1 MHLLLINGPNLNL
14 LGKREPMLYGNTTFA
29 EYLEGL
35 QADFVE
41 DVIEAVQYN
50 EETAIVD
57 ALHRA
62 ISDGLDGVV
71 INPAAFS
78 HTSIAIADAVAA
90 VRAVGISVVEVHI
103 SNTFAR
109 EAFRQKSYVSKFA
122 SGVIT
127 GLGLD
132 GYRLAIL
139 HLLQK
144 R

>member
-14 LGKREPMLYGNTTFA
+14 LGKREPLLYGNTTFS

-35 QADFVE
+35 QAEFAE
-41 DVIEAVQYN
+41 VILEAVQYN
-50 EETAIVD
+50 DERAMID

-62 ISDGLDGVV
+62 ITEEVRGVV
-71 INPAAFS
+71 VNPAAFS

-90 VRAVGISVVEVHI
+90 VRAVGIPVVEVHI
-103 SNTFAR
+103 SNTHAR
-109 EAFRQKSYVSKFA
+109 DRFRQKSYVSKYA

-139 HLLQK
+139 HLT
-144 R
+144 RMG